1 LGLQYIA
8 SYIREKG
15 YDVDILD
22 CTLED
27 YKNKYVRPDY
37 SIYHGLEVPKIVERV
52 KDINPNIVGVT
63 IPFNNLWASSRA
75 MIKAIKDEL
84 PHTPIVVGGAF
95 PCVRP
100 VLCLEKSYIDY
111 VIIGDGEKPFF
122 ELLQHLE
129 GKKQLRDI
137 GSIGYKVGGRYVLT
151 EPTVL
156 PDINSLPYPARDII
170 PIQKY
175 WQASRDGFADV
186 RNKNKRYVTMITS
199 RGCPFGCTFCSI
211 HQIMGKKWRPR
222 SVENI
227 IGEMRELKDK
237 YNVEQIEINDD
248 NFSMDMKRADKLLD
262 AMIEEDFGFEW
273 SCGNGIRADRLN
285 KETMIKMKK
294 AGCFELRVAPESGCQ
309 RVIDELMH
317 KKMKLETVEKV
328 IRWAKEIDLDVSA
341 FTLYGMPGET
351 KAEMLKTLEYA
362 VKLKQMGAHTVL
374 SSIVVPLFGTQ
385 VYEWAEDG
393 GYLKSY
399 DPADQFP
406 WHSIIETEEF
416 TKADVEKMRNAGML
430 SISRM
435 GGYV

>member
-1 LGLQYIA
+1 
-8 SYIREKG
+8 
-15 YDVDILD
+15 
-22 CTLED
+22 
-27 YKNKYVRPDY
+27 
-37 SIYHGLEVPKIVERV
+37 
-52 KDINPNIVGVT
+52 
-63 IPFNNLWASSRA
+63 
-75 MIKAIKDEL
+75 
-84 PHTPIVVGGAF
+84 
-95 PCVRP
+95 
-100 VLCLEKSYIDY
+100 
-111 VIIGDGEKPFF
+111 
-122 ELLQHLE
+122 
-129 GKKQLRDI
+129 
-137 GSIGYKVGGRYVLT
+137 
-151 EPTVL
+151 
-156 PDINSLPYPARDII
+156 
-170 PIQKY
+170 
-175 WQASRDGFADV
+175 
-186 RNKNKRYVTMITS
+186 
-199 RGCPFGCTFCSI
+199 
-211 HQIMGKKWRPR
+211 
-222 SVENI
+222 
-227 IGEMRELKDK
+227 
-237 YNVEQIEINDD
+237 
-248 NFSMDMKRADKLLD
+248 MDMKRADKLLD